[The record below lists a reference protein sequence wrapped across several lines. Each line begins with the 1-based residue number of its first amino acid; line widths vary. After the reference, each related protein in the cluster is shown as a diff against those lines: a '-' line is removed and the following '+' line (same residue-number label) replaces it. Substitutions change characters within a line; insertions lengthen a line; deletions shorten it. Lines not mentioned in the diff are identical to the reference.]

1 MLVNTYGVCCYPL
14 SAAHSSFNNHPQY
27 QCRLTSMPVMRRSL
41 ELLGHERS
49 SEWMCRSCCGS
60 RYMLTLKLQIS
71 HNIDY
76 LEFVDNVKTTLRWYR
91 SGVSRVQPVTK
102 AGFACRDG
110 NGKPT
115 RRSCLELGGR
125 LQQQLELPESQPSSS
140 STSSCKQPQLSNL
153 ILRFSTNPKRRHL
166 PSTIQPFYL
175 RIIHTSTA
183 VMEFGNSGSLSEG
196 RRSPPN
202 P

>member
-1 MLVNTYGVCCYPL
+1 
-14 SAAHSSFNNHPQY
+14 
-27 QCRLTSMPVMRRSL
+27 MRRSL

-49 SEWMCRSCCGS
+49 SKWMCRSCCGS

-125 LQQQLELPESQPSSS
+125 LQQQLELPESKPANLHHLQRPAANNPNFR
-140 STSSCKQPQLSNL
+140 TSYCDFPRTLNDGTYTPQS
-153 ILRFSTNPKRRHL
+153 
-166 PSTIQPFYL
+166 
-175 RIIHTSTA
+175 
-183 VMEFGNSGSLSEG
+183 SLSTYVLSTQVLQSWSSATLEA
-196 RRSPPN
+196 
-202 P
+202 